1 MPERALL
8 ALYRGLFFFGLC
20 RMLAWTLWARVL
32 ADPDVV
38 GPLDLSVE
46 GPSWIEARSLRPV
59 PTWLVLPVAAA
70 VLAAV
75 YAAAIALWEPMGRA
89 EARHR
94 ARRAP
99 RARRRSSSAGY
110 GP

>member
-46 GPSWIEARSLRPV
+46 GPSWIRPARSGPCPRGWCCQSRP
-59 PTWLVLPVAAA
+59 PC
-70 VLAAV
+70 
-75 YAAAIALWEPMGRA
+75 
-89 EARHR
+89 
-94 ARRAP
+94 
-99 RARRRSSSAGY
+99 
-110 GP
+110 